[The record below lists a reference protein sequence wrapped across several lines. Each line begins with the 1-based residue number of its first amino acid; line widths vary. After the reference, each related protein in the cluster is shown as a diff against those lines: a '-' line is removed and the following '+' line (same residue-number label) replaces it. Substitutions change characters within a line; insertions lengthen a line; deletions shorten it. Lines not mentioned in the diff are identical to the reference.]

1 MRVLVWQW
9 GRYGAGPR
17 FAAHLAE
24 ALNGLPGVVGV
35 LSLSA
40 EAEILLGPDR
50 PRCDLPVSTYTN
62 IAGLAGRVLRGASLL
77 AELTR
82 ELRGLQAD
90 LAICAMPGPLDLMFL
105 SALRRAGVPV
115 AVIVH
120 DAKRHPGDGFPL
132 LMALQ
137 RRLVAGADAVL
148 ALSSHVATQLRVR
161 KMLRPGAK
169 LIVMAHP
176 PFDFGTV
183 APPFAHG
190 GIPRLL
196 TFGRLLPYKGLD
208 LLAEALIRMGPRADL
223 QLRVVGSGP
232 ESRTLRTLRR
242 HAGVSV
248 ENRWVPEGEIGALIG
263 WADALVLPYRE
274 ASQSGVAATALAA
287 GRRVIATRVGGLAE
301 QLAGEELA
309 RLCDPDAASLAA
321 AIQEILN
328 APALP
333 VSHLPRDSATAW
345 PALARR
351 VVDELGPHPQPPL
364 PLAGEVA
371 TRSVAGEGAGTWGTL
386 TRFASRTDL
395 SRRAGE
401 VD

>member
-24 ALNGLPGVVGV
+24 AMNGLPGVAGL

-40 EAEILLGPDR
+40 DAEILLGADP
-50 PRCDLPVSTYTN
+50 PRCDLPVRTYTN
-62 IAGLAGRVLRGASLL
+62 IAGLAGRVLRGASLI

-105 SALRRAGVPV
+105 CALRRAGVPV

-132 LMALQ
+132 LMSLQ
-137 RRLVAGADAVL
+137 RRLVAGADAVV
-148 ALSSHVATQLRVR
+148 ALSAHVATQLRLR
-161 KMLRPGAK
+161 AILRPGAK

-183 APPFAHG
+183 PPPFGHG
-190 GIPRLL
+190 GNPRLL

-208 LLAEALIRMGPRADL
+208 LLAGALHRLGPRTDL

-242 HAGVSV
+242 HDGVSV
-248 ENRWVPEGEIGALIG
+248 ENRWVPETEIGALLG

-301 QLAGEELA
+301 QLAGDQLA

-321 AIQEILN
+321 AIQETLD
-328 APALP
+328 APAASVP
-333 VSHLPRDSATAW
+333 HLPRDPAVAW
-345 PALARR
+345 HELARR
-351 VVDELGPHPQPPL
+351 VVDELGPPPPL
-364 PLAGEVA
+364 PPAGEVA
-371 TRSVAGEGAGTWGTL
+371 TRSVAGEGRAGTSPFRSRL
-386 TRFASRTDL
+386 TPHRAL
-395 SRRAGE
+395 PQAGE

>member
-1 MRVLVWQW
+1 VRVLVWQW

-17 FAAHLAE
+17 FATHLAA
-24 ALNGLPGVVGV
+24 ALNGLPGVAGL

-40 EAEILLGPDR
+40 EAEILLSADP
-50 PRCDLPVSTYTN
+50 PRCDLPVRTYTS

-82 ELRGLQAD
+82 ELRGLQAE

-132 LMALQ
+132 LMSLQ
-137 RRLVAGADAVL
+137 RRLVAGADAVV

-161 KMLRPGAK
+161 AMLRPGAK

-183 APPFAHG
+183 PPPFAHG
-190 GIPRLL
+190 GSPRLL

-208 LLAEALIRMGPRADL
+208 LLAEALLRLGPRADL

-232 ESRTLRTLRR
+232 ESRTLRALRR
-242 HAGVSV
+242 HEGVSV
-248 ENRWVPEGEIGALIG
+248 ENRWVPEAEICALIG
-263 WADALVLPYRE
+263 WSDALVLPYRE

-287 GRRVIATRVGGLAE
+287 GRSVIATRVGGLAE
-301 QLAGEELA
+301 QLAGDELA
-309 RLCDPDAASLAA
+309 RLCNPDAASLAE

-328 APALP
+328 TPMSPAPHR
-333 VSHLPRDSATAW
+333 SRDPAAAW
-345 PALARR
+345 HALARR
-351 VVDELGPHPQPPL
+351 VVDELSLLQPSP
-364 PLAGEVA
+364 PRLAGEAV
-371 TRSVAGEGAGTWGTL
+371 L
-386 TRFASRTDL
+386 IK
-395 SRRAGE
+395 
-401 VD
+401 

>member
-17 FAAHLAE
+17 FAVHLAA
-24 ALNGLPGVVGV
+24 ALDELPGVAGL
-35 LSLSA
+35 LSMSA
-40 EAEILLGPDR
+40 EAEILLGANP
-50 PRCDLPVSTYTN
+50 PRCDLPVRTYAS
-62 IAGLAGRVLRGASLL
+62 IAGLAARVLGVASLL
-77 AELTR
+77 AELIR
-82 ELRGLQAD
+82 ELRGLQVD
-90 LAICAMPGPLDLMFL
+90 LAICAMPGPLDLIFL
-105 SALRRAGVPV
+105 RALRRAGVPV

-132 LMALQ
+132 LMSLQ
-137 RRLVAGADAVL
+137 RRLVAGADAVV
-148 ALSSHVATQLRVR
+148 ALSSHVATQLGVR
-161 KMLRPGAK
+161 AISRTGAK

-176 PFDFGTV
+176 PFDFGT
-183 APPFAHG
+183 APPPFAHG
-190 GIPRLL
+190 GTPRLL

-208 LLAEALIRMGPRADL
+208 LLAAALLRLGPRADL

-248 ENRWVPEGEIGALIG
+248 ENRWVPEAEIGELIG

-309 RLCDPDAASLAA
+309 RLCNPDAVSLAA
-321 AIQEILN
+321 AIREMLD
-328 APALP
+328 APAPLVP
-333 VSHLPRDSATAW
+333 QLAREPAAAW
-345 PALARR
+345 HALARR
-351 VVDELGPHPQPPL
+351 IVDELSLLQPSPL
-364 PLAGEVA
+364 QLAGEV
-371 TRSVAGEGAGTWGTL
+371 VL
-386 TRFASRTDL
+386 IK
-395 SRRAGE
+395 
-401 VD
+401 